1 MELNDLYDIA
11 ERENIKIYDWYIE
24 DANGIYVNIDKINAI
39 ALNYNNLDTC
49 IEEKQVLAEELGH
62 YYMDATYPLYSKD
75 TILMSKQ
82 EYRAKKWS
90 YNTLISFD
98 KLKIALKNGI
108 KNIYDLANY
117 FNVTSDYMQNAINFY
132 INKYGLQMIDCF
144 N

>member
-1 MELNDLYDIA
+1 MELNNLYDIA
-11 ERENIKIYDWYIE
+11 ERENIKIYDWHVE

-39 ALNYNNLDTC
+39 ALNYDNIGTY

-75 TILMSKQ
+75 TVLMSKQ

-98 KLKIALKNGI
+98 KLRLAVKNGMRDL
-108 KNIYDLANY
+108 YTLANY
-117 FNVTSDYMQNAINFY
+117 FDVTAEYMQKAINFY